1 MVEEQGGTGD
11 DWEVMYGACMGPL
24 LFKSLPLNQTLFQI
38 TICLAVTRVTEVKEE
53 SGEAT

>member
-1 MVEEQGGTGD
+1 
-11 DWEVMYGACMGPL
+11 MGPL

-38 TICLAVTRVTEVKEE
+38 TICLAVTRVTEVKEK